1 MLVRDG
7 GPGDGPGEL
16 EVLMVR
22 RNLSS
27 VFVGGVYI
35 FPGGA
40 LDPADDDPAAARLCR
55 GRDESTASTL
65 LGLESGGLAY
75 WVAALRECFEEAGV
89 LVADGPDGQPLSF
102 ADPSVEARF
111 VGLRHQLNAG
121 ERTFLEICQ
130 AEGLQLATDRVHYF
144 AHWITPE
151 GAARR
156 YDTRFFVAE
165 APAGQTPVH
174 DDHEL
179 IESLWLRPA
188 DALERHRSGR
198 LDLIL
203 PTISTLAT
211 LARFE
216 RCADLLAAVVRA
228 ERWPPVDTHIE
239 LPGRASRIGLPG
251 DPGYPGPVER

>member
-1 MLVRDG
+1 
-7 GPGDGPGEL
+7 
-16 EVLMVR
+16 MVR

-40 LDPADDDPAAARLCR
+40 LDPADGEPAVAGLCV
-55 GRDESTASTL
+55 GRDDRSASAL
-65 LGLESGGLAY
+65 LAEEAGGLAY

-89 LVADGPDGQPLSF
+89 LLADGPDGRPLSF
-102 ADPSVEARF
+102 ADPVVESRF
-111 VGLRHQLNAG
+111 VGHRRELNAG
-121 ERTFLEICQ
+121 RRTFVEICTD
-130 AEGLQLATDRVHYF
+130 EGLRLATDRVHYF

-165 APAGQTPVH
+165 APADQTPIH

-179 IESLWLRPA
+179 IETRWLRPA
-188 DALERHRSGR
+188 DALERHRAGE

-216 RCADLLAAVVRA
+216 RCAELLAAAVRA
-228 ERWPPVDTHIE
+228 ERRPPIPSHVV
-239 LPGRASRIGLPG
+239 LAGRASRIGLPG
-251 DPGYPGPVER
+251 DAGYPGAEDR